1 MYVWMSTSLDTQT
14 VSIPLQSLRWIVL
27 HVLSRAAPNMTFRGA
42 KRLARTWPRS
52 AHRWAILLDVAQGK
66 TVRPPSTL
74 VLVGCRCWDCHPTI
88 TNPTKLALLGGSG
101 KVFMQIMYWA
111 NGFLIFGLLAE
122 EDPSMWGMDHYQQS
136 SKQIDH
142 ANSCQFTSKARHSS
156 KWWPNKCSTVG
167 HHSHPSAAQCSCRL
181 LSIHCRC
188 HGVSTAVI
196 PPQSFPHRQPVPRN
210 EWACRC
216 IEQNSVRGI

>member
-1 MYVWMSTSLDTQT
+1 MNKGSQYFCLWWGLFSISPSVLLHSRCLFSLSCRFLYLLLCMYILYIYMYIMYVWMSTSLDTQT

-101 KVFMQIMYWA
+101 KVFMQIM
-111 NGFLIFGLLAE
+111 
-122 EDPSMWGMDHYQQS
+122 
-136 SKQIDH
+136 
-142 ANSCQFTSKARHSS
+142 
-156 KWWPNKCSTVG
+156 
-167 HHSHPSAAQCSCRL
+167 
-181 LSIHCRC
+181 
-188 HGVSTAVI
+188 
-196 PPQSFPHRQPVPRN
+196 
-210 EWACRC
+210 
-216 IEQNSVRGI
+216 